1 MLIIRKNEV
10 NNLIVTVS
18 MNKTLSNPYYLFSF
32 QHIAS
37 KERVSFLPE
46 VITTNCRYDKFRF
59 REGGNNNF
67 AAIPPEVYFPYQ
79 GQYYY
84 SVYEQLS
91 PTNTNIALTYNK
103 LESGRAVVIVGND
116 EQTCF
121 FEPYISNDEDFAQ
134 VIYVSE
140 EEKLCIS
147 GDTTPEC
154 VPAMTGD
161 CPTFVS
167 RYYPASFNYK
177 GTGDTAE
184 YLTTFDTCAP
194 AQVAMDQSR
203 LFLVDGCSNYYQY
216 DYTIT
221 SGGCFSQT
229 LVNSWD
235 VWASSGTT
243 PNASYS
249 LAIYD
254 SNNLIIGESQQYEQ
268 QSGSTLYLYNLTTSG
283 LTKWLEIGGGAQVSN
298 IYYNTGT
305 TQLITSYNIASG
317 GTGFYALY
325 SGSVNPSLIAQIPV
339 IYNNAGSTMYFSG
352 NTPIAVNSAGLQY
365 SLNFTAG
372 TMDVIVKPGT
382 VDLPIYYVTFG
393 DGYPYLA
400 NIVSPASCYDFDIC
414 PSGVTT
420 QYLRTRLLG
429 CNNFDLTLFNDAN
442 FTSNANALCD
452 YIISGCAYG
461 DLGTIYC
468 GTETILS
475 GQHVHTFNLSAVL
488 LPGECITGF
497 TVNSAQASCPCINV
511 NLQPVPTP
519 SPTPTNTTTPTMTPT
534 NTVTPT
540 MTQTNTPTPSITP
553 SSTPPPSDADANAYL
568 QAVVAAGGTGITPT
582 VSAATTTMFISLKN
596 TGLYTKLD
604 ALYPLLGGVAASA
617 KFNAKNPIDTNNA
630 FRLTFGGGVIFSQDK
645 GFIGNGINSYG
656 DTHWRQNTETTT
668 GNTSIGFFISQTGS
682 TGFDI
687 GVNSAGQWL
696 ALDGSRT
703 SFLRGAI
710 ETGLVSFTG
719 QTTTEAINFNAISR
733 ADNSTVLF
741 VARGSGVQ
749 SVASTGSGTL
759 QNQSVFV
766 GGANVFGSYTNRGI
780 GTAFIGDGLTSGELG
795 NLRDIITTFNT
806 TLGRNL

>member
-1 MLIIRKNEV
+1 
-10 NNLIVTVS
+10 
-18 MNKTLSNPYYLFSF
+18 MNKTLPNPYYLFSF

-37 KERVSFLPE
+37 KERVSFIPE
-46 VITTNCRYDKFRF
+46 PIISNTRYDKFRF
-59 REGGNNNF
+59 KEGGNVNLS
-67 AAIPPEVYFPYQ
+67 ITPPEVYFEYL

-84 SVYEQLS
+84 SIYEQLS
-91 PTNTNIALTYNK
+91 PTNTDIALTYNK
-103 LESGRAVVIVGND
+103 LESGRAVVIVGEANPD
-116 EQTCF
+116 ACF
-121 FEPYISNDEDFAQ
+121 FEPYISDDEDFAN
-134 VIYVSE
+134 VIYMSE
-140 EEKLCIS
+140 EEDYCIS
-147 GDTTPEC
+147 GDTSPEC
-154 VPAMTGD
+154 VPSMTGD

-167 RYYPASFNYK
+167 RYSPTNSLYYK
-177 GTGDTAE
+177 NTGDTANFISS
-184 YLTTFDTCAP
+184 FDTCAIT
-194 AQVAMDQSR
+194 QIAMDDTR
-203 LFLVDGCSNYYQY
+203 MFLSDGCSNYYQF
-216 DYTIT
+216 DYTIS

-229 LVNSWD
+229 LVNTWD
-235 VWASSGTT
+235 VWASSGAT
-243 PNASYS
+243 PNASYTMG
-249 LAIYD
+249 IYD
-254 SNNLIIGESQQYEQ
+254 ANNLIIGESAQYVLQ
-268 QSGSTLYLYNLTTSG
+268 TGSTLYLYNLTTSG

-298 IYYNTGT
+298 VYYNTGS
-305 TQLITSYNIASG
+305 TQLITSYTIASG
-317 GTGFYALY
+317 GTGFYAIY
-325 SGSVNPSLIAQIPV
+325 SGSVNPTLMGQIPV
-339 IYNNAGSTMYFSG
+339 IYSNAGSTMYFSG

-372 TMDVIVKPGT
+372 TMDIIVKPGT
-382 VDLPIYYVTFG
+382 VDLPIYYVNFD
-393 DGYPYLA
+393 DGYPYMGTIA
-400 NIVSPASCYDFDIC
+400 SPASCYDFDIC

-420 QYLRTRLLG
+420 QYINGGIEGSGNIIRARLW
-429 CNNFDLTLFNDAN
+429 NDSN
-442 FTSNANALCD
+442 YTSAANAICR
-452 YIISGCAYG
+452 YPATFSFSGS
-461 DLGTIYC
+461 LGTVMTNVAEDFPA
-468 GTETILS
+468 GA
-475 GQHVHTFNLSAVL
+475 HTDTYNASQDLQQ
-488 LPGECITGF
+488 GEVITGF
-497 TVNSAQASCPCINV
+497 TINSIYSECPCV
-511 NLQPVPTP
+511 NLVLPTIIPIPTP

-553 SSTPPPSDADANAYL
+553 SSTPPPSDADANLYL
-568 QAVVAAGGTGITPT
+568 SAVVDAGGTGITST

-604 ALYPLLGGVAASA
+604 ALYPFLGGVAASA

-630 FRLTFGGGVIFSQDK
+630 FRLSFGGGVTFSQAR

-733 ADNSTVLF
+733 ANNSTVLF

-759 QNQSVFV
+759 QNQSVYV

-780 GTAFIGDGLTSGELG
+780 GTAFIGDGLTSGEFG

-806 TLGRNL
+806 TLGRNI

>member
-67 AAIPPEVYFPYQ
+67 AVIPPEVYFPYQ

-154 VPAMTGD
+154 ILSMTGD

-167 RYYPASFNYK
+167 RYYPANSLYYK
-177 GTGDTAE
+177 NTGDTANFISS
-184 YLTTFDTCAP
+184 FDTCAIT
-194 AQVAMDQSR
+194 QIAMDDSR
-203 LFLVDGCSNYYQY
+203 MFLSDGCSNYYQF
-216 DYTIT
+216 DYTIS

-229 LVNSWD
+229 LVNTWD
-235 VWASSGTT
+235 VWDSSGAT
-243 PNASYS
+243 PNASYTMG
-249 LAIYD
+249 IYD
-254 SNNLIIGESQQYEQ
+254 ANNLIIGESAQYILQ
-268 QSGSTLYLYNLTTSG
+268 TGSTLYLYNLTTSG

-298 IYYNTGT
+298 VYYNTGN
-305 TQLITSYNIASG
+305 TQMITSYNIASG
-317 GTGFYALY
+317 NTGFYALY
-325 SGSVNPSLIAQIPV
+325 SGAVNPQLVATIPV
-339 IYNNAGSTMYFSG
+339 IYGNGGSTMYFSG
-352 NTPIAVNSAGLQY
+352 NTPVAVNSAGLQY
-365 SLNFTAG
+365 TLDFTAG
-372 TMDVIVKPGT
+372 TM
-382 VDLPIYYVTFG
+382 
-393 DGYPYLA
+393 
-400 NIVSPASCYDFDIC
+400 NIVENSSGIPIFWVNFDDGFPYMGTIVQPASCYTFDIE
-414 PSGVTT
+414 PFPVT
-420 QYLRTRLLG
+420 
-429 CNNFDLTLFNDAN
+429 
-442 FTSNANALCD
+442 
-452 YIISGCAYG
+452 
-461 DLGTIYC
+461 
-468 GTETILS
+468 
-475 GQHVHTFNLSAVL
+475 
-488 LPGECITGF
+488 
-497 TVNSAQASCPCINV
+497 
-511 NLQPVPTP
+511 PT
-519 SPTPTNTTTPTMTPT
+519 PTPTNTTTPTMTPT

-553 SSTPPPSDADANAYL
+553 SSTPPPSDADANLYL
-568 QAVVAAGGTGITPT
+568 SAVVDAGGTGITST

-604 ALYPLLGGVAASA
+604 ALYPFLGGVAASA

-630 FRLTFGGGVIFSQDK
+630 FRLSFGGGVTFSQAR
-645 GFIGNGINSYG
+645 GFIGNGINTYG

-696 ALDGSRT
+696 ALDGSRS

-749 SVASTGSGTL
+749 SVSSTGSGTL
-759 QNQSVFV
+759 QNQSVYV
-766 GGANVFGSYTNRGI
+766 GGANVFGAYTNRGI
-780 GTAFIGDGLTSGELG
+780 GTAFIGDGLTSGEFG

-806 TLGRNL
+806 TLGRNI